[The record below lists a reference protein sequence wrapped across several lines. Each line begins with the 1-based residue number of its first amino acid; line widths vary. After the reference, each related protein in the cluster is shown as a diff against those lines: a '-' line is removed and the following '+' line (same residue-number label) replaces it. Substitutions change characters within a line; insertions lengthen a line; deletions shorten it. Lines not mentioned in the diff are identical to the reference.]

1 MSDRADQTPSTI
13 LVIDDEPQL
22 IRILKP
28 TLTAAGYSVMTA
40 DTGAAGLEASNN
52 SELDAILLDLGL
64 PDMDGKDVL
73 AALRERSQTPI
84 LVLSARDRVQEKIEC
99 LDLGANDYV
108 AKPFTAGELLA
119 RIRAAIRN
127 RRPETIVEGP
137 RPQEPPEVPPRLKF
151 EFDRRRAL
159 VDGKPVK
166 LSKNET
172 AFLRK
177 LHAAEGAPVDHRD
190 LFVAVWG
197 EGAEYDSQYV
207 RVLAAQV
214 RQKLGDDADRPEL
227 LVTVPGLGYRL
238 TGG

>member
-1 MSDRADQTPSTI
+1 MSDRAGDTASTI
-13 LVIDDEPQL
+13 LVVDDEPQL
-22 IRILKP
+22 VRILKP
-28 TLTAAGYSVMTA
+28 TLTAAGYSVVTA
-40 DTGAAGLEASNN
+40 ETGAAGVEASQNA
-52 SELDAILLDLGL
+52 EFDAILLDLGL
-64 PDMDGKDVL
+64 PDMDGKEVL
-73 AALRERSQTPI
+73 ASVRRRSQTPV

-127 RRPETIVEGP
+127 RRPETIVDTPEPQGP
-137 RPQEPPEVPPRLKF
+137 PPRLVI

-159 VDGKPVK
+159 VDGRPVK

-172 AFLRK
+172 AFLRR
-177 LHAAEGAPVDHRD
+177 LTAADRASVDHRD
-190 LFVAVWG
+190 LFAAVWG
-197 EGAEYDSQYV
+197 EQAEYDSQYV

-214 RQKLGDDADRPEL
+214 RQKLGDDAERPEL

-238 TGG
+238 TG